1 MLSLGKPVWREKTRL
16 TSPGYSDFKSLA
28 RFMYS
33 FLFFSLLKKTKRGY
47 ARRVKIEL
55 NQELQTWRSGFKYY
69 KRSWPIKAL
78 GYGYDISASVFVH
91 WMYSWSFPVTPKQS
105 KTKKHFRVLT
115 TAFLATDSFSFQKES
130 LERRSLKNWAR
141 GCNIDVRHL

>member
-1 MLSLGKPVWREKTRL
+1 
-16 TSPGYSDFKSLA
+16 
-28 RFMYS
+28 MYS
-33 FLFFSLLKKTKRGY
+33 FLFFPILKKTKRGY

-78 GYGYDISASVFVH
+78 GYGYDISTSVFVH

-105 KTKKHFRVLT
+105 KTKNTF
-115 TAFLATDSFSFQKES
+115 DSSTNNCVPSHRLFFIPKGKLRKKKPQELSQK
-130 LERRSLKNWAR
+130 L
-141 GCNIDVRHL
+141 

>member
-1 MLSLGKPVWREKTRL
+1 
-16 TSPGYSDFKSLA
+16 
-28 RFMYS
+28 MYS

-78 GYGYDISASVFVH
+78 GYSHHISACVFVY

-105 KTKKHFRVLT
+105 KTKNTF
-115 TAFLATDSFSFQKES
+115 EY
-130 LERRSLKNWAR
+130 
-141 GCNIDVRHL
+141 